1 MIEPRLTCDLASD
14 FAAGFVLGALDP
26 SEEVAVR
33 NHLATCAEPHLEF
46 EALGSVVPALVALDD
61 LESAEPPASLRARIM
76 AAAAADLAE
85 HPRVSRV
92 ATIPFPTPARR
103 DLRDA
108 RRDPR
113 RASRFDW
120 ALRIAAAV
128 AIVAVGG
135 WGLNLQR
142 QLDAA
147 TRFDGAVASV
157 VAADGQPGA
166 RTVVLAAAKGS
177 TASGIAA
184 VAADGSVVL
193 AMRGLAA
200 TSGHQVYEAWLI
212 VGQQA
217 PVAMGG
223 FTVDSSGTAG
233 FKTHPAT
240 TPTGAVI
247 ALTLEPNEGNTAP
260 QGPVVSAGVA
270 SVPPGQSS

>member
-1 MIEPRLTCDLASD
+1 MTAPQMICDLASD
-14 FAAGFVLGALDP
+14 LAAGFVLGALDP
-26 SEEVAVR
+26 SEESSVR

-46 EALGSVVPALVALDD
+46 EALGSVVAALVELDD
-61 LESAEPPASLRARIM
+61 LELVEPPASLGARIM

-85 HPRVSRV
+85 HPRVSPV
-92 ATIPFPTPARR
+92 ATIPFPNPVQRAERE
-103 DLRDA
+103 A

-120 ALRIAAAV
+120 ALRIAAVV

-147 TRFDGAVASV
+147 ARFDGAVAAV
-157 VAADGQPGA
+157 VQAGGQPGA
-166 RTVVLAAAKGS
+166 KTVVLASAKGA

-184 VAADGSVVL
+184 VKADGSVVL
-193 AMRGLAA
+193 AMRGLGA
-200 TSGHQVYEAWLI
+200 TSGNQVYEAWVI

-217 PVAMGG
+217 PVAVGG
-223 FTVDSSGTAG
+223 FAVDSNGTASFTTRPG
-233 FKTHPAT
+233 T
-240 TPTGAVI
+240 TPAGAII
-247 ALTLEPNEGNTAP
+247 ALTLEPNEGNTVR

-270 SVPPGQSS
+270 SAPPGQSS